1 MTRKILNWILFGGG
15 ALIVI
20 VVAAL
25 TLPKLIADEMFP
37 VPEDVV
43 AMIEGCKQKLEL
55 TDVDTALVLSILK
68 QESGFN
74 PNAVSYAGAK
84 GMGQIMPATWQSILN
99 SEPRIAEISTDP
111 FNAEA
116 NICGT
121 VFYTAGMLGRYAD
134 RSDKVEMALAAYNA
148 GPGGAEPGSR
158 PAQTVNYVN
167 VVAGVNY
174 PAYQKRLAEL
184 AGSSETNFVENKE
197 ELSYLEEILGSVVGD
212 FTTSNSL
219 VDASGVE
226 QANTPTEALIEF
238 LSRPFYVST

>member
-1 MTRKILNWILFGGG
+1 MTRKMLNWILFGGG

-158 PAQTVNYVN
+158 PAQTVNYVA

-184 AGSSETNFVENKE
+184 SSSSETDFVEDKE
-197 ELSYLEEILGSVVGD
+197 NLSYLEEILGSVVGSYKAD
-212 FTTSNSL
+212 KSL
-219 VDASGVE
+219 VDTTGVE
-226 QANTPTEALIEF
+226 QAAGPTVQIIEF
-238 LSRPFYVST
+238 FSRPFYVST